1 MVVITALRLCNFT
14 IWSKCV
20 LFFFYSTLVHCVCS
34 PVVVHFDVRFLAIR
48 YFLMSVLSL
57 FLAFASDFSIAL
69 DHTHTL
75 FGHAELFCI
84 LCGSVLFCF
93 VPFILLATCLFYFL
107 RSPIQGKR
115 QNIQNSIIDSIHIY
129 TRTLTTHK

>member
-1 MVVITALRLCNFT
+1 MWWLLLQPFDYVILQFGRNVCCFFLFYISPLRLFSRCCAF
-14 IWSKCV
+14 WRKVSGD
-20 LFFFYSTLVHCVCS
+20 TLLSYVRS
-34 PVVVHFDVRFLAIR
+34 LALSRFRLRFLYR
-48 YFLMSVLSL
+48 SRP
-57 FLAFASDFSIAL
+57 
-69 DHTHTL
+69 HTL

-93 VPFILLATCLFYFL
+93 VPFTLLPTCLFYFL

>member
-1 MVVITALRLCNFT
+1 MHVMVVITALRLCNFT

-69 DHTHTL
+69 DHTHTHSL
-75 FGHAELFCI
+75 AMLNYSVFYAVQFFSVSFRS
-84 LCGSVLFCF
+84 LCSRRAFS
-93 VPFILLATCLFYFL
+93 TFYV
-107 RSPIQGKR
+107 RPYKGKGKIFKIR
-115 QNIQNSIIDSIHIY
+115 
-129 TRTLTTHK
+129 L